1 MEEINLFAG
10 CIKGILE
17 KYADP
22 IIKGIVNLGKDEWE
36 KFKVDFEIAFIEYLK
51 NSMDKY
57 GKIKTIL
64 YRTEPKYIYDFFECP
79 NLQKEKG
86 NVIKGDSIDNVLDVS
101 HFVIIQGSGGIGK
114 STFLKH
120 LFMDEVSKKGWI
132 PVFIELKDIN
142 SISGDYEISDFIFQ
156 RF

>member
-57 GKIKTIL
+57 GKI
-64 YRTEPKYIYDFFECP
+64 
-79 NLQKEKG
+79 NAA
-86 NVIKGDSIDNVLDVS
+86 
-101 HFVIIQGSGGIGK
+101 H
-114 STFLKH
+114 
-120 LFMDEVSKKGWI
+120 
-132 PVFIELKDIN
+132 
-142 SISGDYEISDFIFQ
+142 
-156 RF
+156 